1 MISDAEERGEI
12 TPGKVSHGLFL
23 LSEVPFYIFF
33 ELGMISWGKP
43 TIQFNSY
50 YIFLSVIMHAECIS

>member
-1 MISDAEERGEI
+1 MNFCRFRIGYSMISDAEERGEI

-33 ELGMISWGKP
+33 ELGMISW
-43 TIQFNSY
+43 
-50 YIFLSVIMHAECIS
+50 